1 MIGNHIIELD
11 KVDSTNAWAD
21 HLLETSEPPDGTVIV
36 AMEQFA
42 GRGQAGN
49 TWYSEP
55 GKNLTISVVLYPQF
69 LPADRQFLLNKVI
82 SLSVLDFVHGVL
94 QDHRMAVRDRQPRAE
109 IPRVS
114 VKWPNDIYVG
124 DKKAGGILIVHKIM
138 GDRLKAS
145 VAGIGININ
154 QTVFPADLPN
164 PVSLTQL
171 TGKEYDLLESRAA
184 LCRCLDLRYLALSRF
199 GPANLDE
206 AYHRHLL
213 GMGIWGKFLLQV
225 KITEG
230 MINGVDDLGRLLVEN
245 RSGSVNA
252 YMHKE
257 IEYLL

>member
-11 KVDSTNAWAD
+11 SVDSTNLYAD
-21 HLLETSEPPDGTVIV
+21 HLLETAEPPDGTIIV
-36 AMEQFA
+36 AREQFA

-49 TWYSEP
+49 SWSSEP
-55 GKNLTISVVLYPQF
+55 GKNLTCSVLLYPHF

-82 SLSVLDFVHGVL
+82 SLSVLDFVHAVL
-94 QDHRMAVRDRQPRAE
+94 QDHRMALRTGLSRPE

-114 VKWPNDIYVG
+114 IKWPNDIYVG
-124 DKKAGGILIVHKIM
+124 NKKAGGILIAHKIM

-145 VAGIGININ
+145 VVGIGININ

-164 PVSLTQL
+164 PVSLTLL
-171 TGKEYDLLESRAA
+171 TGREYDLKESRSS
-184 LCRCLDLRYLALSRF
+184 LCRCLDLRYLALSRY

-213 GMGIWGKFLLQV
+213 GMEVWGRFILHENE
-225 KITEG
+225 TEG
-230 MINGVDDLGRLLVEN
+230 FIKGVDDLGRLLVED
-245 RSGSVNA
+245 REGSVNT